1 MKNKYKLRND
11 ILLILTLLLI
21 AGAVGLFMFFSKDSG
36 SCVSVEVNGE
46 EVMSLPL
53 DKDTSIEICP
63 ENSEVDF
70 SNTLTV
76 KDGKAFMSYANC
88 PDQICVN
95 RGEIGYEGETIVCL
109 PHKVVVTVIK
119 GEKSE
124 TDAAAK

>member
-21 AGAVGLFMFFSKDSG
+21 AGAVGLFMFFFKDSG
-36 SCVSVEVNGE
+36 SCVSVAVNGE

-63 ENSEVDF
+63 ENSEDDF
-70 SNTLTV
+70 TNTLTI

-95 RGEIGYEGETIVCL
+95 RGEISYEGETIVCL
-109 PHKVVVTVIK
+109 PHKVVVTVSK

-124 TDAAAK
+124 TDVVSK

>member
-21 AGAVGLFMFFSKDSG
+21 AGAVGLFMFFFKDSG

-53 DKDTSIEICP
+53 NKDTSIEICP
-63 ENSEVDF
+63 ENSEDDF
-70 SNTLTV
+70 TNTLTV

-95 RGEIGYEGETIVCL
+95 RGEISYEGETIVCL
-109 PHKVVVTVIK
+109 PHKVVITVSK